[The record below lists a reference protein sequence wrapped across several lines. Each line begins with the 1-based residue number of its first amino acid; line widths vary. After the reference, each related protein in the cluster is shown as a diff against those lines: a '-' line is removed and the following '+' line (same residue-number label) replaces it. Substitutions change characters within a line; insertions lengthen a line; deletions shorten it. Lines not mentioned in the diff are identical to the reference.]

1 MNCVVSVIVPN
12 YCHSK
17 YLDERIQSIL
27 NQTYQDFEL
36 IILDDCSPDNGASK
50 EIIERYRSNPHVS
63 HIVYNEVNSGSPFKQ
78 WRRGLEL
85 AKGEYVWIA
94 ESDDSCKPTML
105 ITLLRACV
113 ETKAVLAFCKSI
125 CFKETEKIQYINSL
139 QKSFNNDFTLS
150 GFDFIRLHLSE
161 GCRIMNASSV
171 IFRREIA
178 MDINRQYE
186 EMKASGDWLF
196 WIEMA
201 ERGKVCYVNNELN
214 SFRRLDSCV
223 TWKNSKSGNA
233 DKEYLKIVNYL
244 IEKKLISYRE
254 EFKIRIKRIYIIFRK
269 DYEFETAK
277 SELFKLWDRYMIY
290 RLFLPFYIL
299 YRILKKILNIIREL
313 YI

>member
-1 MNCVVSVIVPN
+1 MMNCVVSVIVPN
-12 YCHSK
+12 YCHSQ
-17 YLDERIQSIL
+17 YLDERILSIL

-50 EIIERYRSNPHVS
+50 EVIERYRNNPHVS
-63 HIVYNEVNSGSPFKQ
+63 HIVYNKVNSGSPFKQ

-113 ETKAVLAFCKSI
+113 ETKAVLTFCKSI
-125 CFKETEKIQYINSL
+125 CFKETDKIQYINSL
-139 QKSFNNDFTLS
+139 QKSLNNDFTLS

-178 MDINRQYE
+178 MGINRQYE

-201 ERGKVCYVNNELN
+201 ERGNVSYVNNELN
-214 SFRRLDSCV
+214 YFRRLDSCV
-223 TWKNSKSGNA
+223 TWKNSRNGNA

-244 IEKKLISYRE
+244 IEKKLISHLKV
-254 EFKIRIKRIYIIFRK
+254 FQIRIKRIFMIFRK
-269 DYEFETAK
+269 DYEVETAK

-290 RLFLPFYIL
+290 RLLLPFYIL
-299 YRILKKILNIIREL
+299 YRINKKIINK
-313 YI
+313 